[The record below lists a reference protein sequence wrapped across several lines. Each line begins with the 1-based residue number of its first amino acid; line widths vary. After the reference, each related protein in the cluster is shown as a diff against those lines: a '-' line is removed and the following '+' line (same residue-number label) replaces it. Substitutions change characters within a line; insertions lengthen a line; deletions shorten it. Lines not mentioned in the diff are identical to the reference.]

1 MSISSTLRLNANE
14 LDNNFVESI
23 KTLFKGKDIEIVTKV
38 IDKEF
43 EKEKLEYQQAL
54 KDVEAGIVL
63 ELDEDYWKNIDKYIE
78 KWKYY
83 SEKFNMDLKSIL
95 DFISED
101 SKKNAKQF
109 AKDLRE
115 IINQIPPFL
124 YKYRQSIYFD
134 NISIRDCM
142 FKGYVIPYKISKNS
156 ITLLG
161 ITKYKENL

>member
-54 KDVEAGIVL
+54 KDVEASIVL

-78 KWKYY
+78 K
-83 SEKFNMDLKSIL
+83 
-95 DFISED
+95 
-101 SKKNAKQF
+101 
-109 AKDLRE
+109 
-115 IINQIPPFL
+115 
-124 YKYRQSIYFD
+124 
-134 NISIRDCM
+134 
-142 FKGYVIPYKISKNS
+142 
-156 ITLLG
+156 
-161 ITKYKENL
+161 

>member
-1 MSISSTLRLNANE
+1 MKIL
-14 LDNNFVESI
+14 
-23 KTLFKGKDIEIVTKV
+23 
-38 IDKEF
+38 
-43 EKEKLEYQQAL
+43 
-54 KDVEAGIVL
+54 
-63 ELDEDYWKNIDKYIE
+63 
-78 KWKYY
+78 Y

-95 DFISED
+95 DFIYED
-101 SKKNAKQF
+101 SKKNVKQF

>member
-1 MSISSTLRLNANE
+1 MKIL
-14 LDNNFVESI
+14 
-23 KTLFKGKDIEIVTKV
+23 
-38 IDKEF
+38 
-43 EKEKLEYQQAL
+43 
-54 KDVEAGIVL
+54 
-63 ELDEDYWKNIDKYIE
+63 
-78 KWKYY
+78 Y

-134 NISIRDCM
+134 NISILR
-142 FKGYVIPYKISKNS
+142 
-156 ITLLG
+156 
-161 ITKYKENL
+161 